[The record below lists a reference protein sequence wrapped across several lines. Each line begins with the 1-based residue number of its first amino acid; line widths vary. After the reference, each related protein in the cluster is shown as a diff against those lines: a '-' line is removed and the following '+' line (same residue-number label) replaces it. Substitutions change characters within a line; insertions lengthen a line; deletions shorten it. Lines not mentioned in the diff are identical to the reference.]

1 MKVVMVGH
9 TGAGKTSYMASMY
22 REMSTSGVN
31 GFWVRAQRDADHR
44 SLVRLAGAIA
54 KSRYPKASDSRRTYD
69 LTLRH
74 AASPLLDFV
83 WSDYRGGVMRDSEGQ
98 EVGEFLEDAG
108 VADAVLLFIQ
118 ATDLV
123 SRRAAMRARIRDL
136 TNVVFEAI
144 DGREQAVPII
154 VVVTKADLVEF
165 DETTLSPLQGF
176 VDAAQ
181 EDMRVRATIVQTV
194 CGPKPE
200 NVVLPVMFA
209 LYFGL
214 RSKAETLAAEVSA
227 CSNLAD
233 QAQGRAS
240 FIDLLKSRVKGER
253 TYAEIAAEM
262 RRRAEYEYNE
272 LAPLLGPVDAL
283 GQMLSGVSVF

>member
-1 MKVVMVGH
+1 M
-9 TGAGKTSYMASMY
+9 
-22 REMSTSGVN
+22 
-31 GFWVRAQRDADHR
+31 
-44 SLVRLAGAIA
+44 
-54 KSRYPKASDSRRTYD
+54 
-69 LTLRH
+69 
-74 AASPLLDFV
+74 
-83 WSDYRGGVMRDSEGQ
+83 
-98 EVGEFLEDAG
+98 
-108 VADAVLLFIQ
+108 LLFIQ

-136 TNVVFEAI
+136 TNIVFEAI

-165 DETTLSPLQGF
+165 DNETLKPLQAF

-181 EDMRVRATIVQTV
+181 ADMRVRATIVPTV

-214 RSKAETLAAEVSA
+214 RARAERLAGAVGYCSEV
-227 CSNLAD
+227 AD
-233 QAQGRAS
+233 NAQGRAT
-240 FIDLLKSRVKGER
+240 FADFVKSKVKGEP

-262 RRRAEYEYNE
+262 RYRAEYEYNE